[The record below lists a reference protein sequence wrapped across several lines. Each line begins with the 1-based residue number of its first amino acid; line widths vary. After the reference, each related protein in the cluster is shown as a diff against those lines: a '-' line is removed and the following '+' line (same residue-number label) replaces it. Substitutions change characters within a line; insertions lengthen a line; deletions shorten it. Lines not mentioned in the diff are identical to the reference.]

1 MAVTIIQTPD
11 KFTPSDNP
19 IVYAFK
25 QPLTVSGNP
34 KYNVSFVVK
43 VFIGVAEIGTFEIF
57 PELIGATDYFGKI
70 DLSDKIRGY
79 ITNHSVSA
87 VGGSISLPFL
97 YDTQNYVET
106 HITIQEKY
114 STDPNVDPTTQVAV
128 NTSSNTIAFKGSLSR
143 SEFLVWDY
151 SEYKKGGLS
160 KQFLTDRS
168 FTSAYGVTSYTATE
182 KKGDTT
188 ILSYFDNSDL
198 DTPTSYYV
206 KFIYQIPSGNITQT
220 NLFDSGNQGSVSA
233 IRFNLQEQL
242 DLGHITQSTYDNC
255 TGVIIAL
262 QDLSNVGIMGLYTIY
277 FSDACFDKGASLI
290 WLNKFGSYDNYRFT
304 YNSRISAKIE
314 SKSFSKRQGEWNAA
328 NNTYSVNNNTF
339 GKIDYLKTITKQL
352 ELSSDWLTENQQ
364 AYVVNLYE
372 SPLVY
377 INEGTEVENVV
388 ITNSAYQL
396 KQSEHDELFNEIVN
410 IEFTDKKSITL

>member
-1 MAVTIIQTPD
+1 MAVTITQTPD

-25 QPLTVSGNP
+25 QPLNVSGNP

-43 VFIGVAEIGTFEIF
+43 VFIEIAEIGTFEIF
-57 PELIGATDYFGKI
+57 PELIGTTDYFGKI

-79 ITNHSVSA
+79 ITNHSVSNSTA
-87 VGGSISLPFL
+87 SPTFL

-106 HITIQEKY
+106 HIEIREKY
-114 STDPNVDPTTQVAV
+114 SVFADVYPEIQAAV
-128 NTSSNTIAFKGSLSR
+128 TTSSNTIAFKGSLSR
-143 SEFLVWDY
+143 SEFATWDY
-151 SEYKKGGLS
+151 SNYKKGGLS
-160 KQFLTDRS
+160 RQFLTDKKFS
-168 FTSAYGVTSYTATE
+168 SVGSAIFYTATE

-198 DTPTSYYV
+198 DTPTNYYV
-206 KFIYQIPSGNITQT
+206 KFIYQIPSGNVTQT

-242 DLGHITQSTYDNC
+242 DLGLITQSTYDNC

-262 QDLSNVGIMGLYTIY
+262 QDLSNVGRMGIYTIT
-277 FSDACFDKGASLI
+277 FSDACFDKGASLL
-290 WLNKFGSYDNYRFT
+290 WLNKYGSYDNYRFT

-339 GKIDYLKTITKQL
+339 GRINYLKTITKQL
-352 ELSSDWLTENQQ
+352 ELSSDWLTESQQ
-364 AYVVNLYE
+364 AYVVNVYE

-377 INEGTEVENVV
+377 LNEGTEVENVV

-396 KQSEHDELFNEIVN
+396 KQIEHDELFNEIVN

>member
-1 MAVTIIQTPD
+1 MAVTITQEPD

-25 QPLTVSGNP
+25 QPLNVSGNP

-57 PELIGATDYFGKI
+57 PELITSDFFGKI

-79 ITNHSVSA
+79 ITNHSVSN
-87 VGGSISLPFL
+87 STTSPTFL

-106 HITIQEKY
+106 HIEIQEKY
-114 STDPNVDPTTQVAV
+114 STDPNVDPATQVAV
-128 NTSSNTIAFKGSLSR
+128 TTSSNTIAFKGSLSR
-143 SEFLVWDY
+143 SEFATWDH

-198 DTPTSYYV
+198 DTPANYYV
-206 KFIYQIPSGNITQT
+206 KFIYQIPSGNVTQT
-220 NLFDSGNQGSVSA
+220 TTFNTAYQGAVSA

-242 DLGHITQSTYDNC
+242 DLGNITQSTYDNC

-262 QDLSNVGIMGLYTIY
+262 QDLSNVGRMGLYTIY

-314 SKSFSKRQGEWNAA
+314 SKSFSKRQGEWTAS
-328 NNTYSVNNNTF
+328 NNNYSVNNNTF
-339 GKIDYLKTITKQL
+339 GRINYLKTITKQL
-352 ELSSDWLTENQQ
+352 ELSSDWLTEDQQ
-364 AYVVNLYE
+364 AYVVNVYE

>member
-1 MAVTIIQTPD
+1 MAVTIVQTPD

-25 QPLTVSGNP
+25 QPLSISGNT

-43 VFIGVAEIGTFEIF
+43 TFVNGAEIGTFEIF
-57 PELIGATDYFGKI
+57 PELSTSDHYGKI
-70 DLSDKIRGY
+70 DLSDKVRGY
-79 ITNHSVSA
+79 IPNHPVNNTTAS
-87 VGGSISLPFL
+87 PTFL

-106 HITIQEKY
+106 YITIQEKY
-114 STDPNVDPTTQVAV
+114 SIDPNVDPTTQVSAT
-128 NTSSNTIAFKGSLSR
+128 TSGVTIPFKGSLSR
-143 SEFLVWDY
+143 SEFAVWDH

-160 KQFLTDRS
+160 KQFLTTRS
-168 FTSAYGVTSYTATE
+168 YTSAYGVTSYTATE
-182 KKGDTT
+182 KKGYTT

-198 DTPTSYYV
+198 DTPTNYYV
-206 KFIYQIPSGNITQT
+206 KFIYQIPSGNVTQT
-220 NLFDSGNQGSVSA
+220 TTFTSSYQGAVSA

-242 DLGHITQSTYDNC
+242 DLGNITQSTYDNC

-262 QDLSNVGIMGLYTIY
+262 QDLSNVGRMGLYTIY
-277 FSDACFDKGASLI
+277 FSDVCFDKGANLL
-290 WLNKFGSYDNYRFT
+290 WLNKYGSYDNYRFT

-352 ELSSDWLTENQQ
+352 ELSSDWLTEDEQ

>member
-1 MAVTIIQTPD
+1 MAVTITQTPD

-25 QPLTVSGNP
+25 QPLTISGNP

-57 PELIGATDYFGKI
+57 PEIITSDFFGKI

-79 ITNHSVSA
+79 ITNHSVSNSI
-87 VGGSISLPFL
+87 GSPTFL
-97 YDTQNYVET
+97 YDTQNYVKT
-106 HITIQEKY
+106 HIDIQEKY
-114 STDPNVDPTTQVAV
+114 SVFPDVDPEIQAAITTSGV
-128 NTSSNTIAFKGSLSR
+128 TIPFKGSLSR
-143 SEFLVWDY
+143 SEFAVWDH

-160 KQFLTDRS
+160 RQFLTDKKFNAS
-168 FTSAYGVTSYTATE
+168 GSAIFYSINE

-206 KFIYQIPSGNITQT
+206 KFIYQIPGGIFTQT

-242 DLGHITQSTYDNC
+242 YLGNITQSTYDNC
-255 TGVIIAL
+255 TGVIISL
-262 QDLSNVGIMGLYTIY
+262 QDLSTVGRMGLYTIY
-277 FSDACFDKGASLI
+277 FSDACFDKGANLL
-290 WLNKFGSYDNYRFT
+290 WLNKYGSYDNYRFT

-314 SKSFSKRQGEWNAA
+314 SKSFSKRQGDWNAL
-328 NNTYSVNNNTF
+328 NNTYNVNNNTF

-352 ELSSDWLTENQQ
+352 ELSSDWLTEDQQ
-364 AYVVNLYE
+364 AYVVNIYE

-388 ITNSAYQL
+388 ITNSSYQL

>member
-1 MAVTIIQTPD
+1 MAVTIVQTPD
-11 KFTPSDNP
+11 KFTPRDNP

-25 QPLTVSGNP
+25 QPLSISGNT

-43 VFIGVAEIGTFEIF
+43 TFVNGAEIGTFEIF
-57 PELIGATDYFGKI
+57 PELSTSDHYGKI
-70 DLSDKIRGY
+70 DLSDKVRGY
-79 ITNHSVSA
+79 IPNHPVNNTTAS
-87 VGGSISLPFL
+87 PTFL

-106 HITIQEKY
+106 YITIQEKY
-114 STDPNVDPTTQVAV
+114 SIDPNVDPTTQVSAT
-128 NTSSNTIAFKGSLSR
+128 TSGVTIPFKGSLSR
-143 SEFLVWDY
+143 SEFAVWDH

-160 KQFLTDRS
+160 KQFLTTRS
-168 FTSAYGVTSYTATE
+168 YTSAYGVTSYTATE
-182 KKGDTT
+182 KKGYTT

-198 DTPTSYYV
+198 DTPTNYYV
-206 KFIYQIPSGNITQT
+206 KFIYQIPSGNVTQT
-220 NLFDSGNQGSVSA
+220 TTFTSSYQGAVSA

-242 DLGHITQSTYDNC
+242 DLGNITQSTYDNC

-262 QDLSNVGIMGLYTIY
+262 QDLSNVGRMGLYTIY
-277 FSDACFDKGASLI
+277 FSDVCFDKGANLL
-290 WLNKFGSYDNYRFT
+290 WLNKYGSYDNYRFT

-314 SKSFSKRQGEWNAA
+314 SKSFSKRQGEWNAP
-328 NNTYSVNNNTF
+328 NNTYNVNNNTF

-352 ELSSDWLTENQQ
+352 ELSSDWLTEDEQ

>member
-25 QPLTVSGNP
+25 QPLSISGNT

-43 VFIGVAEIGTFEIF
+43 TFVNGAEIGTFEIF
-57 PELIGATDYFGKI
+57 PELSTSDHFGKI
-70 DLSDKIRGY
+70 DLSDKVRGY
-79 ITNHSVSA
+79 IPNHPVNNTTAS
-87 VGGSISLPFL
+87 PTFL

-106 HITIQEKY
+106 YITIQEKY
-114 STDPNVDPTTQVAV
+114 SIDPNVDPTTQVSAT
-128 NTSSNTIAFKGSLSR
+128 TSGVTIPFKGSLSR
-143 SEFLVWDY
+143 SEFAVWDH

-160 KQFLTDRS
+160 KQFLTTRS
-168 FTSAYGVTSYTATE
+168 YTSAYGVTSYTATE
-182 KKGDTT
+182 KKGYTT

-198 DTPTSYYV
+198 DTPTNYYV
-206 KFIYQIPSGNITQT
+206 KFIYQIPSGNVTQT
-220 NLFDSGNQGSVSA
+220 TTFTSSYQGAVSA

-242 DLGHITQSTYDNC
+242 DLGNITQSTYDNC

-262 QDLSNVGIMGLYTIY
+262 QDLSNVGRMGLYTIY
-277 FSDACFDKGASLI
+277 FSDACFDKGANLL
-290 WLNKFGSYDNYRFT
+290 WLNKYGSYDNYRFT

-314 SKSFSKRQGEWNAA
+314 SKSFSKRQGEWNAP
-328 NNTYSVNNNTF
+328 NNTYNVNNNTF

-352 ELSSDWLTENQQ
+352 ELSSDWLTEDEQ

-377 INEGTEVENVV
+377 INEGIEVENVV